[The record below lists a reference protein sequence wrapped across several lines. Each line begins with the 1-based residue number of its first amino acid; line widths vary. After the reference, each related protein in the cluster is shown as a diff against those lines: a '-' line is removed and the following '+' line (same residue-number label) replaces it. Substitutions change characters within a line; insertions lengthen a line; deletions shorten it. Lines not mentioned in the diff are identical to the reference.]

1 MDDRPY
7 VMCAT
12 AHYQVGRMIVRVRKT
27 SARRFFYAIG
37 APLEDEFRALAT
49 NVGIKRPTEK
59 KRNAISYCLRSG

>member
-1 MDDRPY
+1 
-7 VMCAT
+7 
-12 AHYQVGRMIVRVRKT
+12 MIVHVRKT

-59 KRNAISYCLRSG
+59 KRNAITYCLRSG